1 MRTRQVQTLQAS
13 VTDPEQADLLD
24 VPPFFPIVRIERT
37 TQDDTGRTIEYV
49 QSVYRGDRYRITT
62 KLHFDHTSG

>member
-1 MRTRQVQTLQAS
+1 M
-13 VTDPEQADLLD
+13 
-24 VPPFFPIVRIERT
+24 PPFFPIVRIERT